1 MPSYH
6 SRPAPAS
13 VFAQKSQKVRL
24 FLCFS
29 AKTTNFRTVLKILSA
44 LDKFRQNIH
53 ETVCM
58 IGLCPQDIVGY
69 RKDDQFMPNVSKEY
83 LLLFNAIT
91 DAEEALCQL
100 RQRLMSVQ
108 QRAEEI
114 FLEESDSADSDPL

>member
-1 MPSYH
+1 
-6 SRPAPAS
+6 
-13 VFAQKSQKVRL
+13 
-24 FLCFS
+24 
-29 AKTTNFRTVLKILSA
+29 
-44 LDKFRQNIH
+44 
-53 ETVCM
+53 
-58 IGLCPQDIVGY
+58 
-69 RKDDQFMPNVSKEY
+69 MPNVSKEY